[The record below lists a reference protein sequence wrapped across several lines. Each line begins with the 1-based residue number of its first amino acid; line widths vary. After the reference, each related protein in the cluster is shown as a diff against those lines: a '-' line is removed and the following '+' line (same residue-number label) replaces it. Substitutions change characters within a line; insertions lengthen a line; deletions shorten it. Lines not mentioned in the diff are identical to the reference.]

1 VTPEGQ
7 RERLHALADVLAGQ
21 DALLGELVRLS
32 KEEQDALV
40 QSDFDAIHRASDRML
55 AVSQDLEVLDGDREA
70 LVREFPTVRTLE
82 DLVPLADDLGVHG
95 FAPLRESLMARAGE
109 LRDIQEANARLILN
123 AAKLRERWYGMLA
136 GMSSPTYGSGGK
148 QEFRQ
153 ARDIV
158 SRSA

>member
-1 VTPEGQ
+1 MTPEGQ
-7 RERLHALADVLAGQ
+7 RERLEALAEVLTGQ
-21 DALLGELVRLS
+21 DALLAELVRLS

-40 QSDFDAIHRASDRML
+40 QSDFEAIHRASEKML
-55 AVSQDLEVLDGDREA
+55 AVSQDLEALDRNREA
-70 LVREFPTVRTLE
+70 LVREFPTVQTLE

-95 FAPLRESLMARAGE
+95 YGPIRESLIARADE
-109 LRDIQEANARLILN
+109 LRDLQETNARLILN

-153 ARDIV
+153 ARDIM

>member
-1 VTPEGQ
+1 MTPEGQ
-7 RERLHALADVLAGQ
+7 RERLYALADVLAGQ
-21 DALLGELVRLS
+21 SALLGELVRLS
-32 KEEQDALV
+32 NEEQDALV
-40 QSDFDAIHRASDRML
+40 QSDFDAIHRVSDRML
-55 AVSQDLEVLDGDREA
+55 AVSQELEVLDRDREA
-70 LVREFPTVRTLE
+70 LVREFPAVRTLE

-95 FAPLRESLMARAGE
+95 FAPLRESLVARAAE
-109 LRDIQEANARLILN
+109 LRDVQEANARLILN

>member
-1 VTPEGQ
+1 MTPGGQ
-7 RERLHALADVLAGQ
+7 RERLEALAEVLTGQ
-21 DALLGELVRLS
+21 DALLAELVRLS

-40 QSDFDAIHRASDRML
+40 QSDFEAIHRASEKML
-55 AVSQDLEVLDGDREA
+55 AVSQDLEVLDRDREA
-70 LVREFPTVRTLE
+70 LVREFPAVQTLE

-95 FAPLRESLMARAGE
+95 YGPMRESLIARAAE
-109 LRDIQEANARLILN
+109 LRDLQEANARLILN